1 MADSFSAFQI
11 ARSYGRSK
19 LLRSR
24 IVMRLLTDPVFK
36 SAWKLIVHRGRPV
49 LDLGCG
55 MGFLGIS
62 MRGAG
67 LTERYRGFDID
78 PSRVNKGKEAMRY
91 FGFENVGFEVRD
103 ALDVE
108 IPPGSTVCVFDV
120 LPHLSPD
127 RQERLMAK
135 LAEAAAAGSLVLVR
149 ATFSDSPGQMLGIV
163 PRSFWNLYALLAKK
177 PPVRLPKRRDFLAFF
192 ERRNLDW
199 ALTQLRAGWIP
210 RGELV
215 AIEAPVDESN

>member
-1 MADSFSAFQI
+1 
-11 ARSYGRSK
+11 
-19 LLRSR
+19 
-24 IVMRLLTDPVFK
+24 MRLLTDPVFK

-215 AIEAPVDESN
+215 AIEVPVDESN